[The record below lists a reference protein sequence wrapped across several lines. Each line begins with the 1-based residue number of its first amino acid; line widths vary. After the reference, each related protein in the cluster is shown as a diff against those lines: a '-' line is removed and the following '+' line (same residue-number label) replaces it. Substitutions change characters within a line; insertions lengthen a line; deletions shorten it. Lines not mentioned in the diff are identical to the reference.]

1 MFNASMNI
9 PMQTYCVFNALCAFE
24 KLGTWK

>member
-9 PMQTYCVFNALCAFE
+9 PMRTYHVFNILCAFE